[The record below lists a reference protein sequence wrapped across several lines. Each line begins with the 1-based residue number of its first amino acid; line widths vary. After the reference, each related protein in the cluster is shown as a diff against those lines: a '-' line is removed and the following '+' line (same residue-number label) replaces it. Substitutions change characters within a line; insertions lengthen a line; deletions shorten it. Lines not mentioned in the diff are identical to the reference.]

1 MSEFSASITDAKK
14 KEKDTEPILK
24 DNPNRFTLFP
34 INYPDLWNFYQTHVA
49 TFWTSGDIDFEAD
62 RDDWEKLNSDE
73 KHFILNVLAFFAG
86 SDGIVLENIM
96 GNFSLEVQVPEARSF
111 YSIQGAI
118 ETIHSEVYSLLIETF
133 GETNQQKQNLFS
145 AIENM
150 PCVKKKA
157 DWALSYMNPDK
168 NSFSQRLVGF
178 AVVEGI
184 FFSGSFC
191 AIFWFKS
198 QNRLVKT
205 LGTSNELISRD
216 EALHCQF
223 AIALYKH
230 LVNKL
235 SQKEV
240 EDIVKPAVKI
250 EREFICDSLQCPLVG
265 MNADLM
271 NEYIQFV
278 ADRLMVQLG
287 YEPIYGSS
295 NPFPFMENIAIDGKT
310 NFFEKRVTEYQVA
323 GSVMKGKSESTPQL
337 ETEDDF

>member
-1 MSEFSASITDAKK
+1 MNNLDLISKK
-14 KEKDTEPILK
+14 LEELDEPILK

-34 INYPDLWNFYQTHVA
+34 INYPDLWQFYQTHVA

-62 RDDWEKLNSDE
+62 RDDWDKLDSHE

-133 GETNQQKQNLFS
+133 GDTTEQKKQLFT

-150 PCVKKKA
+150 PCVKNKA
-157 DWALSYMNPDK
+157 DWALSYMNSDT